1 MVAAHILLD
10 IDAAVWTLLSSLS
23 CQRLLRVLLLL
34 FVTGRVGMRRSI
46 TAHADPLVTVPTI
59 HVALIGTFSLATLSA
74 RVYAALGVEAGD
86 EVG

>member
-1 MVAAHILLD
+1 
-10 IDAAVWTLLSSLS
+10 
-23 CQRLLRVLLLL
+23 
-34 FVTGRVGMRRSI
+34 MRRSI